1 MSVREEYAGTE
12 RRCPKCQGKF
22 TVPAGGGTPSAGDG
36 PASRPD
42 SAADDF
48 DPVAFLTGQTKTP
61 PSKAKPPALPGR
73 SDRPSPPKTPGD
85 DFDPLEVLTG
95 GGASP
100 TPPASPGSQPGTPQA
115 AGTPASSPPG
125 APTPPQPKRPAWAK
139 PPPPEERPEETDQ
152 PPAELQRP
160 QPKRPSWAKPPPPA
174 EKPDWLDEPP
184 TEPERPRPKRPAWA
198 KPLPG
203 EQAAPA
209 NAPGAVA
216 PDASAAARAAAEA
229 VAQTTA
235 TVSADNPALQVEQP
249 RGPLIDVRAMAVAIR
264 RRVRLMAV
272 TTVTALVLFGASWGV
287 VGPRHVSFQVIG
299 RNEKLTLVPVEGRV
313 TMNGRPLAGARV
325 IFHPEGRSFR
335 SPEAVT
341 DDEGHYRLRFCDGY
355 AGAPPGKYRVEVVL
369 IGPQGQDVVP
379 LDAEYG
385 HFRRRSHEV
394 PPNGGAI
401 DIAIPT
407 ASGQR

>member
-1 MSVREEYAGTE
+1 M
-12 RRCPKCQGKF
+12 P
-22 TVPAGGGTPSAGDG
+22 
-36 PASRPD
+36 
-42 SAADDF
+42 
-48 DPVAFLTGQTKTP
+48 
-61 PSKAKPPALPGR
+61 PGR
-73 SDRPSPPKTPGD
+73 SDRPSPPKTPGN
-85 DFDPLEVLTG
+85 DFDPLEVLTGGGGGQSSSAPKGKSPASGPRPPAASPPPSAEPSDDFDPLSVLG

-100 TPPASPGSQPGTPQA
+100 TPPASPGSQPARPPA

-184 TEPERPRPKRPAWA
+184 AEPEHPRPKRPAWA

-203 EQAAPA
+203 EEAAPA

-235 TVSADNPALQVEQP
+235 TVSADNPALQAEQP
-249 RGPLIDVRAMAVAIR
+249 RGPLIDVRAMAAAIR
-264 RRVRLMAV
+264 RRLRLMAV

-299 RNEKLTLVPVEGRV
+299 RNEKLALVPVEGRV

-341 DDEGHYRLRFCDGY
+341 DDEGRYRLRFCDGY

-394 PPNGGAI
+394 PPGGGAI